1 MRSARDGKPIA
12 EGALRN
18 LAAARVGWRMVRKA
32 THQSGRQS
40 VPAVMADRL
49 PACRGGTRRARRA
62 SAMTDRLPVFLP
74 ALKAA
79 VPTLA
84 LSWAT
89 STELITPFAFTSS
102 RKFEPLTDTPT
113 CDLVRATSEA
123 LTAALPFT
131 SPTST
136 PMETGTSPV
145 LFTLWSVTVI
155 VWTLVTPV
163 RLTVTCDPLTL
174 KLLTLPVPEVTDA
187 LSTVTVVAK
196 SIII

>member
-84 LSWAT
+84 LTWAT

-102 RKFEPLTDTPT
+102 RKFEPLTATPT
-113 CDLVRATSEA
+113 CDLVRLTSEA

-131 SPTST
+131 SPTRT
-136 PMETGTSPV
+136 PMETDVSPWSV
-145 LFTLWSVTVI
+145 PSFTLLSKTVI
-155 VWTLVTPV
+155 TWTLVTPV
-163 RLTVTCDPLTL
+163 RLTVTSDPLTL
-174 KLLTLPVPEVTDA
+174 KLLTLPVPEVNTA
-187 LSTVTVVAK
+187 SPTM
-196 SIII
+196 